1 MKNTLIKLSA
11 FSLVCL
17 VGLSACDYKNKDGVA
32 ENEIDQA
39 VVNAETEMYKDETSA
54 GISDKTGVKVEDA
67 MITTKIKAAFLAE
80 SAISSMDINVTTIDG
95 VVMLTGSADSLAS
108 SQKATEVARQVAE
121 VKQVNNQL
129 VIN

>member
-1 MKNTLIKLSA
+1 MKKTLIKLSA

-17 VGLSACDYKNKDGVA
+17 VGLSACDYKSKDGVA
-32 ENEIDQA
+32 ENEIDPA

-80 SAISSMDINVTTIDG
+80 SDISSMDINVTTIDG